1 MKTITFFSLVGFVLL
16 SVVAHQAV
24 GQSFMSWEAEQYATM
39 NGDTIQT
46 LHPVFKAT
54 DSDGVEFEITEAS
67 NDTFIGVPGGP
78 GNDSGAWL
86 KYEFP
91 IRVEGD
97 WYFWGRVIAPTG
109 ADNSFYWAFDIA
121 DADAVA
127 ADNDATNIWD
137 FNEAAGESINFPLGD
152 GITAEEK
159 KQWIWFRVSSR
170 TGPFPDGGS
179 YDAPMGI
186 NFTVGQHT
194 LHVIHREDG
203 TYIDKLFATTEAGF
217 NANDTDPATAVNPQG
232 KLATSWG
239 NLKRGF

>member
-24 GQSFMSWEAEQYATM
+24 GQSFMSWEAEQYASM
-39 NGDTIQT
+39 NGDAIQT
-46 LHPVFKAT
+46 LNSVFKAT

-67 NDTFIGVPGGP
+67 NDTFIGVPNGP

-97 WYFWGRVIAPTG
+97 WHFWGRVIAPTG
-109 ADNSFYWAFDIA
+109 ADNSFFWAFDMA
-121 DADAVA
+121 DADAAPNA
-127 ADNDATNIWD
+127 AGTNIWD
-137 FNEAAGESINFPLGD
+137 FNEAAGESINFPFGD
-152 GITAEEK
+152 GITAEQK
-159 KQWIWFRVSSR
+159 KMWIWFRLGSR
-170 TGPFPDGGS
+170 AGPFPGRGS
-179 YDAPMGI
+179 YDDPTGA
-186 NFTVGQHT
+186 NLTVGQHT
-194 LHVIHREDG
+194 LHIIHREDG
-203 TYIDKLFATTEAGF
+203 AYIDKFFATTKADF
-217 NANDTDPATAVNPQG
+217 DANETDPATAVDAKG

>member
-1 MKTITFFSLVGFVLL
+1 MKTITLFSLVSFVLL
-16 SVVAHQAV
+16 SIVAHQAV
-24 GQSFMSWEAEQYATM
+24 GQTFMSWEAEQYADM
-39 NGDTIQT
+39 NGDAIQT
-46 LHPVFKAT
+46 LNPVFKAT

-67 NDTFIGVPGGP
+67 NNTFLGVPSGP

-97 WYFWGRVIAPTG
+97 WYFWGRVIAPAG
-109 ADNSFYWAFDIA
+109 GDNSFYWAFDIA

-127 ADNDATNIWD
+127 TDNDIMNIWD

-152 GITAEEK
+152 AITGPEK
-159 KQWIWFRVSSR
+159 QNWMWFLISSR
-170 TGPFPDGGS
+170 TGPFPGGGS
-179 YDAPMGI
+179 YDEPTAI

-194 LHVIHREDG
+194 LHLLHREDG
-203 TYIDKLFATTEAGF
+203 TYIDKFFATTSAEF

-232 KLATSWG
+232 KLATTWG
-239 NLKRGF
+239 SLKRGF